1 MIIFILDST
10 VEVFLL
16 VSLLTLDY
24 LGVASELQ
32 SASVLTRL
40 LGLMGFR
47 AGFAVLEIAIRAG
60 WRTQSLPHVRNC
72 YLLNVAVFV
81 RKVVYFIYQVSTSR
95 RHYYGSVF

>member
-1 MIIFILDST
+1 MMIFILDST
-10 VEVFLL
+10 VEILLL

-40 LGLMGFR
+40 LGLIGFR
-47 AGFAVLEIAIRAG
+47 AGFAVIEIAIRAG
-60 WRTQSLPHVRNC
+60 WRTQSLSHARNC

-81 RKVVYFIYQVSTSR
+81 RKVVHFMCQVSTSR
-95 RHYYGSVF
+95 RHYHGSVF